1 METKELREFVV
12 HSAKD
17 DSYWIGIYLEIELI
31 RIEDNEGEREIE
43 NEWLFYFDIYVVAS
57 PR

>member
-1 METKELREFVV
+1 MFTQQKMT
-12 HSAKD
+12 A
-17 DSYWIGIYLEIELI
+17 IGLGYIWEIELI

-43 NEWLFYFDIYVVAS
+43 NEWLFYFDIYIVAS